1 MQLHISR
8 LNSKGKPCFSLLLRQ
23 ATGIILIVICQA
35 LATETAKSGN
45 EKCKPNPNG
54 TIQQYTWSM
63 YLLTGTAFVTGVV
76 FIAFFKPKY
85 KRLAEEEKL
94 AAEKILRNP
103 KTWIFKCSGGE
114 SQTWNSQHLENLKIR
129 DKINVCQS
137 VHPSHCHTFVSY
149 TFQGFWNGSFT
160 MFVSPTP
167 IANFGMCLLVMRF
180 ILFVNEIIFMLI

>member
-8 LNSKGKPCFSLLLRQ
+8 LNIKGKPCFSLLLRQ

-45 EKCKPNPNG
+45 EKCKLNPNG
-54 TIQQYTWSM
+54 TIQQYTGSM

-103 KTWIFKCSGGE
+103 QTWIFKCSGGE
-114 SQTWNSQHLENLKIR
+114 LQRHETLNIWKTWKLEIKSMCVSQSTQATATHLFL
-129 DKINVCQS
+129 
-137 VHPSHCHTFVSY
+137 
-149 TFQGFWNGSFT
+149 
-160 MFVSPTP
+160 
-167 IANFGMCLLVMRF
+167 
-180 ILFVNEIIFMLI
+180 ILFRVSGMALLLCLFHLHLSLILACAFLWWDSFYSLMKSDLC